1 MKYGQ
6 SEIKECLVNQRPPDS
21 VDVLQGAEPDLL
33 QYVGPVLLLQGEG
46 DHGLLH
52 LRLDLLSL
60 GDLLQELSPEYLHH
74 ARTEILTDVKPWP
87 WLSVRRYLE
96 RAGKRN
102 LRRITICSRVAFR
115 CILRRAM

>member
-52 LRLDLLSL
+52 LYLDLNISITPY
-60 GDLLQELSPEYLHH
+60 S
-74 ARTEILTDVKPWP
+74 EIKP
-87 WLSVRRYLE
+87 
-96 RAGKRN
+96 
-102 LRRITICSRVAFR
+102 
-115 CILRRAM
+115 